1 MPEAAPVTTP
11 NTSKK
16 AIALRVPILMYHRIV
31 PVAEAGDSMPGL
43 VVPPERFAAQMD
55 ALAAAGWH
63 TITMATL
70 GADLQAGVE
79 PAAKS
84 FVITFDD
91 GYDDGYTYAL
101 PILQAHGY
109 VATYYVIP
117 GRFDKHAFLTSD
129 HVRALAGAGMEI
141 GDHTLNH
148 VPIGMR
154 PIATASYQVEA
165 AAARIAQVTG
175 QWPASFAYPF
185 GSQSARARQVVA
197 ACGQMRTAVIEAPP
211 KVIVPASPGA
221 SGGPTP
227 SAAPSAAPSADPS
240 ASPGA
245 TPAPP
250 APTPAPSKRPAF
262 PPVFETWA
270 NRFELPRLR
279 ISPSVSPEWLVAML
293 APYA

>member
-1 MPEAAPVTTP
+1 
-11 NTSKK
+11 
-16 AIALRVPILMYHRIV
+16 MYHRIV
-31 PVAEAGDSMPGL
+31 PLAEAGDSMPGL
-43 VVPPERFAAQMD
+43 VVPPERFAAQLD

-63 TITMATL
+63 TLTMAAL
-70 GADLQAGVE
+70 GADLQAGVQ
-79 PAAKS
+79 PLAKS

-117 GRFDKHAFLTSD
+117 GRFDKTVFLTSD
-129 HVRALAGAGMEI
+129 HVRALAAAGMEI
-141 GDHTLNH
+141 GDHTFNH
-148 VPIGMR
+148 VALGSQAF
-154 PIATASYQVEA
+154 ATASYQVNA

-175 QWPASFAYPF
+175 QWPASFAYPY
-185 GSQSARARQVVA
+185 GSQSAQARQVVA

-221 SGGPTP
+221 SGAP
-227 SAAPSAAPSADPS
+227 SPSAAPSADPS
-240 ASPGA
+240 SSPGA
-245 TPAPP
+245 TPPPP
-250 APTPAPSKRPAF
+250 APTPAPSKVPAF

-279 ISPSVSPEWLVAML
+279 ISPSTSPEWLVAML
-293 APYA
+293 ERYA